1 MAKITW
7 NGEDELHKI
16 VTPQGV
22 TVESAGPSF
31 TTWQGIRFA
40 KGEAVDVTDTRI
52 IAKAKTNQF
61 FKVEEGEPKRGPGRP
76 PKLVEKVTDGDQITE

>member
-7 NGEDELHKI
+7 KGEDELHSV
-16 VTPQGV
+16 VTLDGERL
-22 TVESAGPSF
+22 ESAGPSF

-40 KGEAVDVTDTRI
+40 KDTAVDVTDARI

-61 FKVEEGEPKRGPGRP
+61 FKVEDGDPKRGPGRP